1 MKQGR
6 KKNREA
12 RAVRTG
18 QCNIRVTEDERRE
31 IEKWRDDYGYQNTGR
46 YVRAAALQQLEAR
59 RRRRRAKTEEF
70 PSGVAAWL
78 YGEISGVC
86 GKIDEVVEGY
96 NRDCADMKTILERLE
111 GEKDNEMQGEY
122 LRESIKQKAIMRELC
137 EKGAALKETA
147 AKALEASGRER

>member
-1 MKQGR
+1 MKQER
-6 KKNREA
+6 KKGKEA

-137 EKGAALKETA
+137 EKVAALKETA